1 MKKIM
6 LIKGISQY
14 DAMRIYIDEYA
25 RGLEAENINTVII
38 DAKEDNFTDE
48 LIRYASSG
56 EIEWVFT
63 CNGITLEDEFYN
75 NIYNQY
81 HIKKC
86 TFLYDHPIYHSQRL
100 SCADKNTVVFCCDR
114 KHVKFIEQYYNNIG
128 LVKFLPL
135 SGSYKEN
142 GLPYEERNIDVL
154 FTGTYGDKSRTLEEL
169 KSLPEVY
176 YRIALKLIEMMI
188 AEPQLTIE
196 DALNIALDE
205 YNFDRTDQE
214 FHAIL
219 IILNNV
225 DKYVREYFREKLIK
239 TVIENDIV
247 LNVHG
252 NGWTN
257 FPSKK
262 NNNLIIRKGYGEESL
277 NSLLQTKISL
287 NIMPWFRAGFQERI
301 ASAMLS
307 GAISLTDT
315 SEYIQDKFINGSNIV
330 IYSLKDIYNLPDLIN
345 DLLTSPEKAGRIAK
359 NGYSEAKEK
368 HTWHHRIKDVL
379 ENIKEFEGLYNN

>member
-25 RGLEAENINTVII
+25 RSLEAEDINTVII

-48 LIRYASSG
+48 LICYASSG

-142 GLPYEERNIDVL
+142 CLPYEERNIDVL
-154 FTGTYGDKSRTLEEL
+154 FTGTYGDKSRTLEAL

-176 YRIALKLIEMMI
+176 YKIALKLIEMMI
-188 AEPQLTIE
+188 EEPQLTIE

-214 FHAIL
+214 FHTIL

-239 TVIENDIV
+239 TVIENDII

-252 NGWTN
+252 NGWAN
-257 FPSKK
+257 FPSIKS
-262 NNNLIIRKGYGEESL
+262 NNLVIRNGYGEEAL
-277 NSLLQTKISL
+277 RSLLQTKISL

-315 SEYIQDKFINGSNIV
+315 SEYIQDNFISGNNIV
-330 IYSLKDIYNLPDLIN
+330 IYSLKDLYSLPNLIN
-345 DLLTSPEKAGRIAK
+345 DLLTSPEKAASIAK
-359 NGYSEAKEK
+359 NGYSEARDK
-368 HTWHHRIKDVL
+368 HTWHHRIKAVL
-379 ENIKEFEGLYNN
+379 ENIKEFEGLYDN